1 MKKVILALLAAGAL
15 PFAAQA
21 QVVDAVQADGF
32 GLKLVYP
39 AVHAENAKAQEMIN
53 KDIAA
58 YVDGMKAKYDARKNV
73 SMSYAAKFEDEKY
86 VSLVM
91 STSVMEQGAANP
103 ENFEH
108 GVVYS
113 KVTGERVPLGRF
125 ARVKNVNALVKNLK
139 KGAWKLYNQEGKALA
154 FSAEFVPEKL
164 SDEFYLADAKTVAV
178 IYQQGD
184 LAPYSEGAVRV
195 ISKRR

>member
-1 MKKVILALLAAGAL
+1 MKKAIFALLAAAAL
-15 PFAAQA
+15 PFATQA
-21 QVVDAVQADGF
+21 QVVDAVQNDGF

-39 AVHAENAKAQEMIN
+39 AVHVENAKAQEAIN
-53 KDIAA
+53 RDIAA
-58 YVDGMKAKYDARKNV
+58 YVDSMKAKYEGQNEV
-73 SMSYAAKFEDEKY
+73 SMNYATKFEDKKY

-91 STSVMEQGAANP
+91 STSVMAPGAAHP

-108 GVVYS
+108 GAVYS
-113 KVTGERVPLGRF
+113 KATGERMPLSAF
-125 ARVKNVNALVKNLK
+125 VRVKSVKDLVKNLK

>member
-1 MKKVILALLAAGAL
+1 MKKAILALLAAAVL

-32 GLKLVYP
+32 GLRLVYP
-39 AVHAENAKAQEMIN
+39 AVHVENAKAQEMIN
-53 KDIAA
+53 KDVAA
-58 YVDGMKAKYDARKNV
+58 YVDSVKAKYEGGNEV
-73 SMSYAAKFEDEKY
+73 SMNYAAKFEDKKY
-86 VSLVM
+86 VSVVM
-91 STSVMEQGAANP
+91 STSIMGPGAANP

-113 KVTGERVPLGRF
+113 KATGERMPLSAF
-125 ARVKNVNALVKNLK
+125 VRVKNVNALVKNLK
-139 KGAWKLYNQEGKALA
+139 KGAWKLYNQEGKAVA
-154 FSAEFVPEKL
+154 FNAEFVPEKL

-178 IYQQGD
+178 IYKQGD
-184 LAPYSEGAVRV
+184 LAPYSEGATRV

>member
-1 MKKVILALLAAGAL
+1 MKKAILALLAAAVL

-32 GLKLVYP
+32 GLRLVYP
-39 AVHAENAKAQEMIN
+39 AVHVENAKAQEMIN
-53 KDIAA
+53 KDVAA
-58 YVDGMKAKYDARKNV
+58 YVDSVKAKYEGGNEV
-73 SMSYAAKFEDEKY
+73 SMNYAAKFEDKKY
-86 VSLVM
+86 VSVVM
-91 STSVMEQGAANP
+91 STSIMEPGAANP

-113 KVTGERVPLGRF
+113 KATGERMPLSAF
-125 ARVKNVNALVKNLK
+125 VRVKNVNALVKNLK
-139 KGAWKLYNQEGKALA
+139 KGAWKLYNQEGKAVA
-154 FSAEFVPEKL
+154 FNAEFVPEKL

-184 LAPYSEGAVRV
+184 LAPYSEGATRV

>member
-1 MKKVILALLAAGAL
+1 MKKAILALLAAAVL

-32 GLKLVYP
+32 GLRLVYP
-39 AVHAENAKAQEMIN
+39 AVHVENAKAQEMIN
-53 KDIAA
+53 KDVAA
-58 YVDGMKAKYDARKNV
+58 YVDSVKAKYEGGNEV
-73 SMSYAAKFEDEKY
+73 SMNYAAKFEDKKY
-86 VSLVM
+86 VSVVM
-91 STSVMEQGAANP
+91 STSIMGPGAANP

-113 KVTGERVPLGRF
+113 KATGERMPLSAF
-125 ARVKNVNALVKNLK
+125 VRVKNVNALVKNLK
-139 KGAWKLYNQEGKALA
+139 KGAWKLYNQEGKAVA
-154 FSAEFVPEKL
+154 FNAEFVPEKL

-184 LAPYSEGAVRV
+184 LAPYSEGATRV

>member
-1 MKKVILALLAAGAL
+1 MKKAILALLAAAAL

-39 AVHAENAKAQEMIN
+39 AVHVENAKVQEMIN

-58 YVDGMKAKYDARKNV
+58 YVDGMKAKYDAQNDV
-73 SMSYAAKFEDEKY
+73 SMSYAAKFEDKKY

-91 STSVMEQGAANP
+91 SASVMERGAANP

-113 KVTGERVPLGRF
+113 KVTGERVPLSAF
-125 ARVKNVNALVKNLK
+125 VRVKSVNSLVKNLK
-139 KGAWKLYNQEGKALA
+139 KGAWKLYDQEGKAIA
-154 FSAEFVPEKL
+154 FNAEFVPEKL

-184 LAPYSEGAVRV
+184 LAPYSEGATRV